1 MGAQD
6 SVFSAMDRK
15 LRDNDGIGFGK
26 TGEQDLGTSSPL
38 QLRYHPVFK
47 VLFWETQM
55 KRNQQGENVIKAS

>member
-1 MGAQD
+1 MGTQD

-26 TGEQDLGTSSPL
+26 TGEALGTSSPL

-47 VLFWETQM
+47 VLSWETQM
-55 KRNQQGENVIKAS
+55 KRNQQGENVIEAS